1 MEFLFLLF
9 ASAILTI
16 PPIFF
21 NNKLSTIGWFIYGV
35 IVGSLTTTVMNIIA
49 DKF

>member
-1 MEFLFLLF
+1 MEFLFALF
-9 ASAILTI
+9 ASVILTI

-21 NNKLSTIGWFIYGV
+21 KNKLSIFGWFIYGV
-35 IVGSLTTTVMNIIA
+35 IVGSFTITVMNIIA

>member
-9 ASAILTI
+9 ASVIFTI
-16 PPIFF
+16 PPTFF
-21 NNKLSTIGWFIYGV
+21 KNKLSTTGWFLYGV
-35 IVGSLTTTVMNIIA
+35 FVGSFTITVMNIIA